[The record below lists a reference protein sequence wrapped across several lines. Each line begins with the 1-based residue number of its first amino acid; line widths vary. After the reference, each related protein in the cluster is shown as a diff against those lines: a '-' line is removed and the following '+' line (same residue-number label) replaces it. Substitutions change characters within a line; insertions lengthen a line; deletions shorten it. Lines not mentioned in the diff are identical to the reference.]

1 MKKNILIILF
11 AFLCLKV
18 NAQKIELPLKDSDVV
33 YEEVVKLK
41 DTTVSSDKLFS
52 LAQTWFANTFK
63 DSKSVLQVND
73 RQSLKL
79 IGKGVVLFTK
89 GFGNTLDTYVYY
101 TVAVD
106 IKQGRY
112 RYRVYN
118 IGFETGNSIDELSKG
133 YSHYLH
139 GEIHRIIFESKKA
152 ALKRY
157 ENDFTVVNTKIN
169 NLIISLKSNMNNLN
183 ADNF

>member
-1 MKKNILIILF
+1 MKKNLLIILF
-11 AFLCLKV
+11 GLLCIKA

-33 YEEVVKLK
+33 YEEVVKLQ
-41 DTTVSSDKLFS
+41 DTTISSDKLFS

-89 GFGNTLDTYVYY
+89 GLNNIDTYIYY

-118 IGFETGNSIDELSKG
+118 IGFETGNSTDDLSKG

-139 GEIHRIIFESKKA
+139 GEIHRALLESKKA

-157 ENDFTVVNTKIN
+157 ENDFYFVNKKISD
-169 NLIISLKSNMNNLN
+169 LITSLKANMNNLN